1 MPGLVNCHLR
11 SSEPSLLEGSISS
24 CPVPRGRGGSERRAL
39 GKLRALGT
47 MQAAPSSG
55 ASPSSPPT
63 KGFGRK

>member
-1 MPGLVNCHLR
+1 MPGLVNCHL
-11 SSEPSLLEGSISS
+11 SSKPSLLEGSISS
-24 CPVPRGRGGSERRAL
+24 SPVPRGRGGSERRAL

-47 MQAAPSSG
+47 IRAASSSG